1 MYEVKTKL
9 LKHDNKLE
17 KRDTHSACLTVTL
30 KHERLPVP
38 SAVNGYNDAA
48 RFEGCPKAASRS
60 GYCAVHLR
68 VQRASMECMCHAHRD
83 VHEDSRPADEE
94 PLPKRVKLDA

>member
-1 MYEVKTKL
+1 MYDVKTKL
-9 LKHDNKLE
+9 LKHENEIE

-30 KHERLPVP
+30 KHERYLVP

-68 VQRASMECMCHAHRD
+68 VQRASMVCMDHVHPD
-83 VHEDSRPADEE
+83 VHEDPRPATEE
-94 PLPKRVKLDA
+94 QNPKRLKLDA

>member
-1 MYEVKTKL
+1 MYDVKTKL

-48 RFEGCPKAASRS
+48 RFEGCPKAATRA
-60 GYCAVHLR
+60 GYCAVHQR
-68 VQRASMECMCHAHRD
+68 VNNECNRCPQC
-83 VHEDSRPADEE
+83 PADEE
-94 PLPKRVKLDA
+94 SNPKRVKLDA